1 MFILLSTFFFVNDT
15 ADIEIYTDLHTLSLH
30 VALPILSKKDAAGF
44 DNIFDTSA
52 SGRIELVHTEDA
64 GLAFANAV
72 SCGDAVG
79 RILYVGGGESCRSQV
94 LDFYN
99 RMFNAIGLRPVDP
112 RVLRSGPPRFFG
124 DWLDTVESQRLLQ
137 FQRHS
142 QIGRAHV

>member
-1 MFILLSTFFFVNDT
+1 MHRNLLVLTHSFP
-15 ADIEIYTDLHTLSLH
+15 ARRSAER
-30 VALPILSKKDAAGF
+30 AGF

-52 SGRIELVHTEDA
+52 SGRSELVHTEDA
-64 GLAFANAV
+64 GPAFANAV

-112 RVLRSGPPRFFG
+112 RVLRDRKS
-124 DWLDTVESQRLLQ
+124 TRLNSS
-137 FQRHS
+137 H
-142 QIGRAHV
+142 